1 MYNPYGNQFGGYQQ
15 MGGVPFNNGM
25 TYAQQNMPKQ
35 SNPLTNEEIQLL
47 RKKDNPFSLQITN
60 EQRLKGICFHLDE
73 NGNNAIITNQDGSNY
88 CPICG
93 HTWFSQDVTKEEA
106 EDITQRFIS
115 LLQNIKT
122 MYINFP
128 NQAAREFFQII
139 PLCEKVPELLKIASD
154 IFKNYEGMAGGYMNG
169 NNPFA
174 LFNQIGSGAFGF
186 GYNPNM
192 QQYAQTN
199 PMMYQQ
205 PQQQMA
211 AQAPVQPGA
220 NPFVQQGYPQPAA
233 PVYNNGYAAPVGY
246 QPTTQAGYQYQPG
259 QVPATPVA
267 QPQQP
272 AAPAAPQT
280 QAAPAQQ
287 TPTVGQKPV
296 ESTGQHTP

>member
-1 MYNPYGNQFGGYQQ
+1 MYNPYGNQM
-15 MGGVPFNNGM
+15 MGGVPYNNGM

-35 SNPLTNEEIQLL
+35 SNPLTTEEIQLL
-47 RKKDNPFSLQITN
+47 RRKDNPFSLQITN

-93 HTWFSQDVTKEEA
+93 HTWFSQDVTEEEA
-106 EDITQRFIS
+106 KDITQRFIS

-128 NQAAREFFQII
+128 DKAAREFFQII

-154 IFKNYEGMAGGYMNG
+154 IFRNYEGMAGGYMNG

-174 LFNQIGSGAFGF
+174 LFNQIGSGVYGMGMGMGYNPYNA

-199 PMMYQQ
+199 PAMYQQ

-211 AQAPVQPGA
+211 AQAPVAPAA
-220 NPFVQQGYPQPAA
+220 NPFVQQAPQG
-233 PVYNNGYAAPVGY
+233 YNNGYAAPAGY
-246 QPTTQAGYQYQPG
+246 QPQTQGYAYQPG
-259 QVPATPVA
+259 QVPA
-267 QPQQP
+267 QPQVAPQP
-272 AAPAAPQT
+272 AQ
-280 QAAPAQQ
+280 QAAPAPQQ
-287 TPTVGQKPV
+287 APTQGAATVGSKPA